1 MHSGD
6 HGPANPSV
14 LAGEES
20 IQVTHLPGIVSAL
33 GDFGPGAVIME
44 QGLCV
49 LFGRHESSVKRAVER
64 GELPQPVRLFGQN
77 AWTAGVLVKHLE
89 ARLEQ
94 ASRDAEQRAD
104 DVGRK
109 MLELSP

>member
-1 MHSGD
+1 
-6 HGPANPSV
+6 
-14 LAGEES
+14 
-20 IQVTHLPGIVSAL
+20 
-33 GDFGPGAVIME
+33 ME
-44 QGLCV
+44 QGLAV

-94 ASRDAEQRAD
+94 AAREADQKAEDMR
-104 DVGRK
+104 RK